1 MIMNESH
8 VEASI
13 AKIRAIFQKASAR
26 IEAEVIGNRQKI
38 PATKLA
44 EDLAKEFDTT
54 GPALYPTIKFLLD
67 GYPNVEIKRG
77 AHGGISPLP
86 LTASTKPA
94 TATATVSSSDTADDA

>member
-1 MIMNESH
+1 MNESH

-26 IEAEVIGNRQKI
+26 IETEVIGNRQKI

-67 GYPNVEIKRG
+67 GYPNVQIKRG

-86 LTASTKPA
+86 LPASTKPV
-94 TATATVSSSDTADDA
+94 TDPDTVSSSDTVDDA

>member
-1 MIMNESH
+1 MNDAH
-8 VEASI
+8 VEASL
-13 AKIRAIFQKASAR
+13 AKVRAIFQKASAR
-26 IEAEVIGNRQKI
+26 IETEVIGKRQKI

-86 LTASTKPA
+86 LATTKEVKETESTEA
-94 TATATVSSSDTADDA
+94 T